1 MLWVFETIAGFKRA
15 ILLPPAASSSSLSNL
30 CRPTLV
36 FNLTSFCQKQKCDTE
51 TQCDTVWAHLYPARA
66 DFLLCAN
73 CLCAAFHQTT
83 LSINSGSNCL
93 RPCEIF
99 GSSSPSSSFSYSSS
113 CYIIP
118 QKWPLLVLFM
128 KRVTISRIRY
138 YTLRLAKSDVFT
150 PKLWEAK
157 WIVDEVK
164 LASWSQNFKRINLS
178 KSSTN
183 LIAPWASN
191 QFRESSKGTFFWSHF
206 LRT

>member
-1 MLWVFETIAGFKRA
+1 MPH
-15 ILLPPAASSSSLSNL
+15 LLPPCPICVVPHL
-30 CRPTLV
+30 CSISPLFAKSKSVTQR
-36 FNLTSFCQKQKCDTE
+36 
-51 TQCDTVWAHLYPARA
+51 QCDTVWAHLYPARA

-99 GSSSPSSSFSYSSS
+99 GSSSFSYSSS

-118 QKWPLLVLFM
+118 QKWPLLPWKSPLVLFM